1 MTFFISDGYQ
11 KKIQENHQDPQK
23 NGKHEIKKFSYWHD
37 IVCEEFVQLD
47 CEKLTNAQSDPF
59 EAELR
64 GGTGLSS
71 MKFAEVVASPHKIV
85 RTKKHISH
93 STEDDFLISFQLS
106 SEGIVRQNGR
116 EAILMPGSFALYD
129 STQPYTLSFKDQFH
143 QLVVQMPKEVL
154 RQHLSN
160 PEQYT
165 AIEMCGRAGLGAVI
179 TNFVLSLAKEM
190 GQLTPKS
197 EELSD
202 NMLHIMAMA
211 FSSSVMLDKIGND
224 SLVKHSI
231 KQRVYRYIE
240 LNLYNPDISN
250 QMIADAQGIS
260 LRYLN
265 KLFSKESDSVHALI
279 LEKRLNKSLSMIKNP
294 AYSGH
299 SIESIAY
306 SMGFSSGAHFSRS
319 FKKRFGFNPSQAR

>member
-1 MTFFISDGYQ
+1 MAFLMSDGYRKQ
-11 KKIQENHQDPQK
+11 TRDDYRKQTKDRDD
-23 NGKHEIKKFSYWHD
+23 EIKKFSYWHD

-47 CEKLTNAQSDPF
+47 CEKLNSSEMVPF

-71 MKFAEVVASPHKIV
+71 MKFAEIIAGSHKVV
-85 RTKKHISH
+85 RTKKHISQ
-93 STEDDFLISFQLS
+93 STEEHFLISFQLLS
-106 SEGIVRQNGR
+106 QGIVRQNGR

-129 STQPYTLSFKDQFH
+129 STQPYTLSFNDQFH
-143 QLVVQMPKEVL
+143 QLVVQMPKAVL
-154 RQHLSN
+154 RQHLMN

-165 AIEMCGRAGLGAVI
+165 ATQMCGRAGLGAVI
-179 TNFVLSLAKEM
+179 TNFVLSLAKEI
-190 GQLTPKS
+190 GQLNPKS
-197 EELSD
+197 DELSD

-224 SLVKHSI
+224 SLVKYSI

-240 LNLYNPDISN
+240 LNLCNPDISN

-260 LRYLN
+260 IRYLN
-265 KLFSKESDSVHALI
+265 KLFSKESESVHALV

-306 SMGFSSGAHFSRS
+306 HMGFSSGSHFSRS